1 METRKHFD
9 SVQVVDGVV
18 FVREVTEQHDGDS
31 VLSRSFVR
39 RGIAPGEDIS
49 ELPADIQAICNEA
62 WTDEVVQKFKSQ
74 ILKGR

>member
-18 FVREVTEQHDGDS
+18 FIREVTGQYNGDELMS
-31 VLSRSFVR
+31 QSFVR

-49 ELPADIQAICNEA
+49 ELPADIQAVCNEA
-62 WTDEVVQKFKSQ
+62 WTDEVVQNFKSQ